1 MCASKNLRSSLVALI
16 FIRYYLQTEA
26 VMSTPV
32 VSISTVVVDVVVFI
46 FTSYMFAY
54 LEEFCLSIAAVDN

>member
-1 MCASKNLRSSLVALI
+1 MCASMNLRSSLVALI

-32 VSISTVVVDVVVFI
+32 VSISTVVVVVFI

>member
-1 MCASKNLRSSLVALI
+1 M
-16 FIRYYLQTEA
+16 
-26 VMSTPV
+26 MSTPV